1 MLPPNTYNISASRQ
15 VTYIYTPCRD
25 CLETELRQQ
34 SSCIS
39 MAIMFCIVKSIG
51 THSSKQTRVP
61 NQYATSMM
69 FLRVLLVA
77 AWVSSIVDS
86 RPSTFDIRLIMA
98 PKQRPS
104 IGTRRPAP
112 ASVSLATALSP
123 DDLHRLVKGARTKTS
138 VACTCYIICC
148 HTLV

>member
-1 MLPPNTYNISASRQ
+1 
-15 VTYIYTPCRD
+15 
-25 CLETELRQQ
+25 
-34 SSCIS
+34 
-39 MAIMFCIVKSIG
+39 
-51 THSSKQTRVP
+51 
-61 NQYATSMM
+61 MM